1 MCMVNHIQIIFW
13 TLNYNLETRQRVKSL
28 IASNLKYKEIFHW
41 RVVILNWPFAVLCR
55 DPPILQILSI
65 QNFFSFQKFDIS
77 KKLKKL
83 LTNSICPSLQLEWRN
98 RPYTKIAFELY
109 KKCKKK
115 TFCEQSASLYSVC
128 LNKVLLVFQMQQ
140 DLTIFTPWLLLCL
153 PSN

>member
-109 KKCKKK
+109 KKCKK
-115 TFCEQSASLYSVC
+115 E
-128 LNKVLLVFQMQQ
+128 
-140 DLTIFTPWLLLCL
+140 IFWAISKPLQRV
-153 PSN
+153 SE